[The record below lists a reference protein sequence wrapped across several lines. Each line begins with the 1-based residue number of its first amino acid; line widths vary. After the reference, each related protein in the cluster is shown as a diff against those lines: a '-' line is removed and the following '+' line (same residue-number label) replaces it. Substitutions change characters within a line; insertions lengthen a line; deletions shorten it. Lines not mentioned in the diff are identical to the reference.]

1 LLRLRIEVDE
11 AARDELIGSLG
22 RIEGVRRVAVVPEAS
37 DGEWVVSADLSPA
50 AADEVLKLFHAH
62 QIPHD
67 DYVILRQEVIA
78 PGLGPGVTAT
88 AEEGFAWVEI
98 VGEARAHARP
108 VARYLLLMM
117 VAGVIAGLGVI
128 TDNTILIVGAMAV
141 SPDLLPLCATSV
153 GIVGRRYFLA
163 RRAFGTLV
171 IGMALVMVVALIM
184 TLALVAVGLIDS
196 NLILV
201 DRDLRGL
208 ANPDYTTF
216 LIAAAAGVAAIL
228 SFETRAANAV
238 GVAIS
243 VTTVPASGY
252 LGVALA
258 IGEIDR
264 ALGAALVLVINLTL
278 LVTTGTLTLLLQR
291 YFVPKSRSR
300 TPASDEYLPE

>member
-1 LLRLRIEVDE
+1 MVR
-11 AARDELIGSLG
+11 SLDA
-22 RIEGVRRVAVVPEAS
+22 IEGVRRVAVIPEAR
-37 DGEWVVSADLSPA
+37 DGGWVVSADLSPA
-50 AADEVLKLFHAH
+50 AADEVLKIFHAH
-62 QIPHD
+62 HVPHD
-67 DYVILRQEVIA
+67 HYVILRQEVIA
-78 PGLGPGVTAT
+78 PSLGPGVTAS

-153 GIVGRRYFLA
+153 GLVGRRYFLA

-171 IGMALVMVVALIM
+171 IGMGLVMLVALTM
-184 TLALVAVGLIDS
+184 TLGLVAVGLVERGM
-196 NLILV
+196 NLEFA
-201 DRDLRGL
+201 DLRGL
-208 ANPDYTTF
+208 ANADYVTV
-216 LIAAAAGVAAIL
+216 LIAAVAGIAAIL

-258 IGEIDR
+258 VGEIDN

-278 LVTTGTLTLLLQR
+278 LVTTGTTTLVLQR
-291 YFVPKSRSR
+291 HFAPKNRSR
-300 TPASDEYLPE
+300 PPADDEYLPE